1 MSKNISYRL
10 AVVAVVALLAAGCAK
25 PPQVEI
31 DATKAALTA
40 AETAE
45 AKTYATDAW
54 NTAQQSLNAANAEVE
69 AQNAKF
75 ALFRSYTKA
84 KELLAKAKMDAEMAQ
99 REGVAGKEK
108 ARNEAQ
114 AAVDAVKASLT
125 NAETLLTDLAACK
138 RKPKGFAKDLEQL
151 QGSLQGLK
159 DVLPGIES
167 AFAQEDFFGAK
178 SQAQSLD
185 QQVGTLVTDLTNAK
199 TKINC

>member
-1 MSKNISYRL
+1 MR
-10 AVVAVVALLAAGCAK
+10 
-25 PPQVEI
+25 QV
-31 DATKAALTA
+31 
-40 AETAE
+40 
-45 AKTYATDAW
+45 
-54 NTAQQSLNAANAEVE
+54 
-69 AQNAKF
+69 
-75 ALFRSYTKA
+75 
-84 KELLAKAKMDAEMAQ
+84 
-99 REGVAGKEK
+99 
-108 ARNEAQ
+108 
-114 AAVDAVKASLT
+114 AVDAVKASLT